1 MDFFRKLLD
10 YYHLSNEDY
19 EAMTRPLSFDD
30 IRYDKIVTNLEP
42 LITRIRKAI
51 DNKEKIIVYGD
62 YDCDGI
68 MSVSIIVKLFEILD
82 YSIGYYVP
90 SRYLDGY
97 GLNVKKVE
105 EIAAKGY
112 TLIITVDNG
121 ISAFDAIDLAKE
133 KGIDTLVIDHHEVQ
147 DKLPNAYG
155 ILHPVVSNLGDIPAS
170 GGFMSFVL
178 SMALLNEVNP
188 YLLSLAAI
196 STISDM
202 MPLLGYNRDIVIMAL
217 KAMNEHNF
225 PALNKLTEGKKI
237 DEKIIAMEIA
247 PKINAVGRMDETTNI
262 NRLIKFFVSANY
274 EDIEAYGEFIKT
286 INDSRKEM
294 TKDVVSS
301 LDEIGDE
308 PGIVL
313 NLNIKEG
320 LIGLIANRLVNEYQV
335 PTIVFTE
342 DSTDKNLLKGSM
354 RSKEGFNITKA
365 FGSLEKYLLTH
376 GGHAFAGGLAIR
388 KDDFEAFKSDFLALA
403 MKYRFVEQDTDAL
416 AISLNDINMHN
427 YEILRSFSP
436 FGEGF
441 KEPDFLIKG
450 IKTANLTYI
459 SNDKHLSTV
468 IGMNTKILGF
478 NMSRQ
483 ELSKFPY
490 VILYGNMR
498 LSDYKGRYTLEYRVS
513 SYRIDNLL

>member
-1 MDFFRKLLD
+1 
-10 YYHLSNEDY
+10 
-19 EAMTRPLSFDD
+19 
-30 IRYDKIVTNLEP
+30 
-42 LITRIRKAI
+42 
-51 DNKEKIIVYGD
+51 
-62 YDCDGI
+62 
-68 MSVSIIVKLFEILD
+68 
-82 YSIGYYVP
+82 
-90 SRYLDGY
+90 
-97 GLNVKKVE
+97 
-105 EIAAKGY
+105 
-112 TLIITVDNG
+112 
-121 ISAFDAIDLAKE
+121 
-133 KGIDTLVIDHHEVQ
+133 
-147 DKLPNAYG
+147 
-155 ILHPVVSNLGDIPAS
+155 
-170 GGFMSFVL
+170 
-178 SMALLNEVNP
+178 
-188 YLLSLAAI
+188 
-196 STISDM
+196 
-202 MPLLGYNRDIVIMAL
+202 
-217 KAMNEHNF
+217 
-225 PALNKLTEGKKI
+225 
-237 DEKIIAMEIA
+237 
-247 PKINAVGRMDETTNI
+247 
-262 NRLIKFFVSANY
+262 
-274 EDIEAYGEFIKT
+274 
-286 INDSRKEM
+286 
-294 TKDVVSS
+294 
-301 LDEIGDE
+301 
-308 PGIVL
+308 
-313 NLNIKEG
+313 
-320 LIGLIANRLVNEYQV
+320 
-335 PTIVFTE
+335 
-342 DSTDKNLLKGSM
+342 M